1 MGLSPWSV
9 APSGLVSPWECQ
21 WQGSKKGERRLKRW
35 KPETFRGYAQT
46 RVSQSHELCAWRGG
60 RGHRPGT
67 WAETSQGLL
76 LQSPF
81 VRDFASRSVG
91 AKRIALKDHGGPV
104 AMGDHWGWEK
114 TVLWLGMGA
123 QELTG
128 REQGLEQ
135 MEEKSPCPQNRLK
148 A

>member
-1 MGLSPWSV
+1 MEARDLQRTCPD
-9 APSGLVSPWECQ
+9 Q
-21 WQGSKKGERRLKRW
+21 
-35 KPETFRGYAQT
+35 

-67 WAETSQGLL
+67 WAETSKGLPL
-76 LQSPF
+76 PESPF
-81 VRDFASRSVG
+81 AHDFASRSVG

-104 AMGDHWGWEK
+104 AMGGHWGWEK
-114 TVLWLGMGA
+114 TVLCLGMDA

-135 MEEKSPCPQNRLK
+135 MGEKSPCPQDRLE